1 MSETAAAAP
10 APAAPDN
17 DLAALARGGRI
28 NFMGFLLR
36 LAARLPFL
44 FIAGRM
50 YGAEALG
57 RFAYAVLVVEFVA
70 QLSTLGL
77 KRGLAEQLSKT
88 DKPHVCITWDA
99 LLVALAAAVVGMAI
113 LFSFPKL
120 MFPNSEIYGLEWLLP
135 VAVLALAWSDVMLA
149 ALAYRHDVGATV
161 RARAI
166 VEPWTISIAAF
177 AFAFFSKRDGLIFAY
192 ALSMIGALIASM
204 IPFFR
209 TYGRAIGW
217 RPNPADSWR
226 LARRYM
232 PIAAADTVEWGSRR
246 IDLAILGLFA
256 SPALVGIYYVA
267 QNVASLPS
275 KLKTSFDP
283 ILGPVISRSLEE
295 GDRVGVAK
303 QIRQVGFWV
312 IAAQAAVA
320 LALGIPGEGV
330 MGLVGPVFVAG
341 TAALIF
347 LLGAEVIAATAT
359 TSEAALIYIARHRNM
374 MLSIA
379 MLALQAMLTVAL
391 ILLFRRLGW
400 PDAWQATAPAVALC
414 LGLAFAAIAKSR
426 LASRLLGAPVSGWRW
441 PLVWAAAAAVAVGQV
456 TKFFP
461 EWLEL
466 GLGIPLILAAFGL
479 IIWRK
484 GFGPEDRL
492 LFKMKKK
499 DIAVDLPAPGTTGD
513 AAR

>member
-1 MSETAAAAP
+1 MNSDTAAPVPVNAE
-10 APAAPDN
+10 PDRN

-28 NFMGFLLR
+28 NFVGFLLR

-70 QLSTLGL
+70 QIATLGL
-77 KRGLAEQLSKT
+77 KRGLAQQLAQT
-88 DKPHVCITWDA
+88 DKPHVCVTWDA
-99 LLVALAAAVVGMAI
+99 LLLALMAAVVGMAL
-113 LFSFPKL
+113 LFAFPQA
-120 MFPNSEIYGLEWLLP
+120 MFPNSEIHGLEWLLP
-135 VAVLALAWSDVMLA
+135 VTVLALAWSDVMLA

-177 AFAFFSKRDGLIFAY
+177 AFAFISKRDGLIFAY
-192 ALSMIGALIASM
+192 ALSMIGALIASAV
-204 IPFFR
+204 PFFR
-209 TYGRAIGW
+209 TYGRAHGW
-217 RPNPADSWR
+217 RPQPIESWR

-232 PIAAADTVEWGSRR
+232 PIAAADTVEWASRR

-256 SPALVGIYYVA
+256 TPALVGIYYVA

-283 ILGPVISRSLEE
+283 ILGPVISRSLEA
-295 GDRVGVAK
+295 GDRIGVAK

-341 TAALIF
+341 TAALVF
-347 LLGAEVIAATAT
+347 LLAAEVIAATAT

-374 MLSIA
+374 MLSLA
-379 MLALQAMLTVAL
+379 MLALQAVLSVAL

-400 PDAWQATAPAVALC
+400 TPEWQATAPAIALC
-414 LGLAFAAIAKSR
+414 LSLAFAALTKAR
-426 LASRLLGAPVSGWRW
+426 LASKLLGGPVSGWRW
-441 PLVWAAAAAVAVGQV
+441 PLLWAAAAAAVVGQV
-456 TKFFP
+456 VVLGP

-466 GLGIPLILAAFGL
+466 ALGIPLILASFGWV
-479 IIWRK
+479 IWKK

-492 LFKMKKK
+492 LFKMRKR
-499 DIAVDLPAPGTTGD
+499 DIDVDLPQAGVD
-513 AAR
+513 R